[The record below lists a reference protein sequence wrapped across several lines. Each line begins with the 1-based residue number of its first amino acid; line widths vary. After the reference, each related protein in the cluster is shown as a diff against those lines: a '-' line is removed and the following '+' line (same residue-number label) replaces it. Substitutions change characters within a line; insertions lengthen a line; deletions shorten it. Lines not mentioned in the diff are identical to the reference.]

1 METLIGLGV
10 LFCIFVL
17 PGMITNKKFDNYTP
31 PRGQMVDH
39 GKLLDDMT
47 KNNLSK
53 QQAMKNTISGK
64 YNTEI
69 PDHLKPYHKN
79 S

>member
-1 METLIGLGV
+1 MEIILSVAFILCV
-10 LFCIFVL
+10 FVL
-17 PGMITNKKFDNYTP
+17 PGMIRNNKFDNYTP
-31 PRGQMVDH
+31 PKGQMVDH
-39 GKLLDDMT
+39 GKMLDDMT

-53 QQAMKNTISGK
+53 QQVMQNTISGK
-64 YNTEI
+64 YNKEI